1 MSVKTYPVPG
11 SPLSHELMPASRND
25 VALNHAAYVA
35 AKLMIARWQNTS
47 RHAHLNLCLPHN
59 ESARARWFART
70 QQGLEEWIA
79 QGGFSRPDEV
89 RAVQPTTAV
98 QASPVRCVM
107 LAGSCTHAAGQCER
121 ACVD

>member
-1 MSVKTYPVPG
+1 MSVKTYPEPG

-25 VALNHAAYVA
+25 VAMNHAAYVA
-35 AKLMIARWQNTS
+35 AKLMIARWQSTS

-79 QGGFSRPDEV
+79 GGGFSQPDHG
-89 RAVQPTTAV
+89 RDVQRETVLQP
-98 QASPVRCVM
+98 SPARCVM
-107 LAGSCTHAAGQCER
+107 LAGSCSHAAGHCER